1 MEEDLHYRRYREE
14 LEQRWNNEYRRWRRA
29 QEIDR
34 IARARGGTQREGA
47 LQSLGE
53 AIVDVVAAP
62 ASPLAEQAPGG
73 APAAVSGWHT
83 PPHWR

>member
-1 MEEDLHYRRYREE
+1 MDDDLHYRRYRDE
-14 LEQRWNNEYRRWRRA
+14 LEQRWNDEYRRWRRA

-34 IARARGGTQREGA
+34 LARERGGTTREGA
-47 LQSLGE
+47 LRSLGE

-62 ASPLAEQAPGG
+62 ASPLAAEGLG
-73 APAAVSGWHT
+73 SAPAAVSGWHT